1 VGEVVCI
8 LDNEVTL
15 ETASIYIHC
24 FLYFYIYVIDVRVIT
39 YMISHCT
46 EVGLRDITQD
56 IADYI
61 MKGHN
66 ETF

>member
-1 VGEVVCI
+1 
-8 LDNEVTL
+8 
-15 ETASIYIHC
+15 
-24 FLYFYIYVIDVRVIT
+24 
-39 YMISHCT
+39 MISHCT